1 MSQTWLCLTP
11 SMRHWTRL
19 TTSAHVENR
28 EAEFN
33 RLRGAKGPEGTEPVF
48 LKSVIPVFYHNEN
61 KNRHLALIMDTVL
74 RALHVLTI

>member
-11 SMRHWTRL
+11 SMWHWTRL
-19 TTSAHVENR
+19 TMSTHLENR
-28 EAEFN
+28 EAKFN
-33 RLRGAKGPEGTEPVF
+33 RLRGVKGQEGTEPVF

-74 RALHVLTI
+74 RALHVLSI

>member
-11 SMRHWTRL
+11 SMRHWTCL
-19 TTSAHVENR
+19 MMSAHVENR
-28 EAEFN
+28 ETEFN
-33 RLRGAKGPEGTEPVF
+33 RLRGAKGPEDTEPVF